1 MWEEGSFS
9 PLAVRGGLVVGRGFL
24 QPIHMIHSIPHH
36 LPPPS
41 PPVGKSGSLL
51 ASINANERTG
61 ENERTS
67 DPAIQRAGS
76 GSGRVGEIE
85 KSESDRGGRLGRRRR
100 KRVKRRRRCEEL
112 GPSAV
117 CVPPPP
123 PPPPPPQ
130 PSADRLLGNPSAAL
144 FIALIPSPNTSEHLP
159 TGQDPQELVFRRGL
173 VEVSRLLIHEERV
186 RHPDEVNVLC
196 THHQLLQARPLREGE
211 AGVLPELPEVHV

>member
-1 MWEEGSFS
+1 MATANVNMRELKIGGKQAEGTILASERVETNEEREVKTKQWHKKGEWDCSWMWEEGSFS

-85 KSESDRGGRLGRRRR
+85 KSESDRGRRLGRRRR
-100 KRVKRRRRCEEL
+100 KRVKRRRRREEL

-117 CVPPPP
+117 CVPP

-130 PSADRLLGNPSAAL
+130 PSADRLLGNPSTAL
-144 FIALIPSPNTSEHLP
+144 FIA
-159 TGQDPQELVFRRGL
+159 
-173 VEVSRLLIHEERV
+173 
-186 RHPDEVNVLC
+186 
-196 THHQLLQARPLREGE
+196 
-211 AGVLPELPEVHV
+211 